1 LIGDGQG
8 VYSSRGRGSNDVSEV
23 KAPIA
28 GSVWSVEVAVGDA
41 VVVDQTVVYL
51 ESMKLQIPVDAETAG
66 TVIRIL
72 VAEGDV
78 VLERDVLVVID

>member
-1 LIGDGQG
+1 M
-8 VYSSRGRGSNDVSEV
+8 SEV
-23 KAPIA
+23 KAPIT
-28 GSVWSVEVAVGDA
+28 GSVWSVEVAVGDE

-66 TVIRIL
+66 TVVRIL

-78 VLERDVLVVID
+78 VLERDVLLVID